1 MSDSL
6 SRPGRPGVSASPKES
21 PEAGRRAVAW
31 AALRVRL
38 RAALEIYEGVYV
50 VPYRSAIQREY
61 LRQRDLFLVLGM
73 SDMLGVP
80 SPVSFYTLE
89 LLPDLIEGFHEW
101 HRRLGLEQAPEGGF
115 RCC

>member
-1 MSDSL
+1 MPDPL
-6 SRPGRPGVSASPKES
+6 TSAERDAET
-21 PEAGRRAVAW
+21 EAGRRAAFW
-31 AALRVRL
+31 AALRCRL
-38 RAALEIYEGVYV
+38 QGAREIYEGVYV
-50 VPYRSAIQREY
+50 APYRSAIHREF
-61 LRQRDLFLVLGM
+61 LHQRDLFLVLGI

-89 LLPDLIEGFHEW
+89 LLPDLIDGFHDW